1 VTVGKSQDRPDL
13 TRGTQARRELED
25 VLRRALHTAVDT
37 IEPADDGLTRIM
49 HRVSTAPVARRA
61 VLLVTDCVDLARLIT
76 IRFEPAFAG
85 ALRLRWRRHAGYRH
99 RKPQPATWT
108 RSRPAGPW
116 LGPAVAAASA
126 VMIVVLGTVVLSH
139 VRQIVTWISLNTGA
153 GAGAPAHPGTHSAG
167 GRGLSPTANGA
178 QTGPGGPGITPGQVA
193 PPAHHSC
200 APASCPPGTGT
211 PVPSPATTS
220 SPSPTANSSPG
231 PTPTPSKTKHTP
243 KPHPSHSSHGPK
255 GQSGS

>member
-1 VTVGKSQDRPDL
+1 MVGKSQDRPDL
-13 TRGTQARRELED
+13 TRGTQARRDLED

-108 RSRPAGPW
+108 RSHPAVPW
-116 LGPAVAAASA
+116 LGPVVAVASA

-139 VRQIVTWISLNTGA
+139 VRQIATWISLNTGS

-167 GRGLSPTANGA
+167 GGRGLSPTANGA
-178 QTGPGGPGITPGQVA
+178 PTGPGITPGQVG
-193 PPAHHSC
+193 PAHHSC
-200 APASCPPGTGT
+200 ARASCPPGTGT
-211 PVPSPATTS
+211 PAPSPAATP
-220 SPSPTANSSPG
+220 SPSPTADPSQG

-243 KPHPSHSSHGPK
+243 KPHPSHTPHGPK
-255 GQSGS
+255 AQSGS